1 LIARALACALALLA
15 LAPASLPTHAGAAAD
30 PPQLPARAWVLV
42 DADDGSVLAAH
53 RASTSYSIASTTKL
67 MTAYVARRALD
78 LDEQVVAPAYNALP
92 AESLLGLEAGERMRV
107 RDLLYGMLLVSGNDA
122 AVALADGAAGSVP
135 AFVSRMN
142 RTAKRLGLDDTSYA
156 NPIGL
161 DEAGNYSSAQDLAR
175 LAILMRG
182 DRLFRRI
189 FDTPETVLQSGVR
202 PRDVVNRNEL
212 LFSLPWVNGVKT
224 GYTIDA
230 GNVLVGSGNREG
242 VELVSAVLGA
252 PSESE
257 RDAATVELLDYGFSL
272 YHRRSPVR
280 KGEQLTSAALRW
292 QDDRLPLEATREV
305 RLTVRRGEEVS
316 TRVDAPSEVEGPID
330 RGEPFGEA
338 TVLVDSEPVARVP
351 LAAARSAP
359 AASLLERYDAAVP
372 GSRALGLLIAVAA
385 IALLLA
391 IAVALARSRHRSG

>member
-1 LIARALACALALLA
+1 
-15 LAPASLPTHAGAAAD
+15 
-30 PPQLPARAWVLV
+30 
-42 DADDGSVLAAH
+42 
-53 RASTSYSIASTTKL
+53 
-67 MTAYVARRALD
+67 
-78 LDEQVVAPAYNALP
+78 
-92 AESLLGLEAGERMRV
+92 
-107 RDLLYGMLLVSGNDA
+107 
-122 AVALADGAAGSVP
+122 
-135 AFVSRMN
+135 
-142 RTAKRLGLDDTSYA
+142 
-156 NPIGL
+156 
-161 DEAGNYSSAQDLAR
+161 
-175 LAILMRG
+175 
-182 DRLFRRI
+182 
-189 FDTPETVLQSGVR
+189 
-202 PRDVVNRNEL
+202 
-212 LFSLPWVNGVKT
+212 VNGVKT

-230 GNVLVGSGNREG
+230 GNVLVGSGKREG

-330 RGEPFGEA
+330 RGEPLGEA